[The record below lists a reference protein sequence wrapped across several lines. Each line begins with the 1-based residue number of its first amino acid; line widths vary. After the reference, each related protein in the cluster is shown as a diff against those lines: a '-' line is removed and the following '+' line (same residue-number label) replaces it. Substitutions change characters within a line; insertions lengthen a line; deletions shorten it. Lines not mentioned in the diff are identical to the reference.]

1 MIAQMLVSDPRGPAA
16 LYAGF
21 TPVSYEELRQQLS
34 KQGADAASS
43 ALAYR
48 STILVLAGLL
58 AVGAAAGAFGLAR
71 ARSAARAARSSIERA
86 PQ

>member
-1 MIAQMLVSDPRGPAA
+1 MLVSDPRGPAA

-34 KQGADAASS
+34 KQSADPTSS
-43 ALAYR
+43 VLPYR

-58 AVGAAAGAFGLAR
+58 AVGAAAGVFGLAR
-71 ARSAARAARSSIERA
+71 ARRVARAARPSIERA